1 MKTSKAFLLHLS
13 ISAVIVACALAM
25 VFLVWYPHP
34 YFEIAGAWRVLQI
47 LIGVDLVLGPTLTLI
62 LYRPGKK
69 GLVFD
74 LVFIACI
81 QLAALVYGLTTI
93 YSERPYYTVFS
104 VDRYVMLADRD
115 IAADTV
121 PADIA
126 ADRDSIGPLYA
137 VAALPE
143 DMEERQEL
151 LFELLDGAPDIEF
164 RPDYWKRYA
173 DSREHL
179 LARLRPA
186 AELRSKPAAVAAEL
200 DAFLEKSGRPVED
213 FLYAPIQGKL
223 GLYLTLIVDVD
234 ELKAQAV
241 IHYDLLEAQALTPA
255 APEDEVTSPAPAE
268 EPSL

>member
-13 ISAVIVACALAM
+13 FSAVIVASALTL
-25 VFLVWYPHP
+25 VFLVWYPYP

-74 LVFIACI
+74 LVFIGCV
-81 QLAALVYGLTTI
+81 QLAALVYGMTTI
-93 YSERPYYTVFS
+93 YSERPYYTIFA

-126 ADRDSIGPLYA
+126 ADRNHVGPLYA
-137 VAALPE
+137 VARLPD
-143 DMEERQEL
+143 DMDERQAL

-164 RPDYWKRYA
+164 RPDRWERYSR
-173 DSREHL
+173 SREYL
-179 LARLRPA
+179 LKRLKPA
-186 AELRSKPAAVAAEL
+186 IELRSISADVAAEL
-200 DAFLEKSGRPVED
+200 DAFLQKSGRPIEEY
-213 FLYAPIQGKL
+213 LYAPIQGKL
-223 GLYLTLIVDVD
+223 GLYMTLLVDAE

-241 IHYDLLEAQALTPA
+241 IHYDLLEPSSTTA
-255 APEDEVTSPAPAE
+255 AD
-268 EPSL
+268 